1 MTVFGC
7 FENKDDDD
15 KGYDVGLMYK
25 LHRLSLGFLI

>member
-7 FENKDDDD
+7 FENKDDD